1 MTTSPS
7 LTMAAYDL
15 ARGLDVVASR
25 RAHPSSDRV
34 GMAQGQCA
42 PRARGKRARM
52 ESAHGRARCCILH
65 QIPAVARGRAGGPI
79 WFPPRGRLRL
89 GSLER
94 AQRSELCE

>member
-52 ESAHGRARCCILH
+52 ESAHGRARCCIN
-65 QIPAVARGRAGGPI
+65 VRRSRGGAGAGGRPDMV
-79 WFPPRGRLRL
+79 PPT
-89 GSLER
+89 SDV
-94 AQRSELCE
+94 CV